1 MPKDKDQTDCRDFAS
16 PCKIL
21 EMHRTGHVPSEKRYL
36 SGKLHL
42 NCSMSWIKKD
52 TSRILPTLLTKI
64 HHFFHPKAAIG
75 KFFSFTFPHPFSAML
90 KAFTDWVL
98 FRHWTPLRGL
108 FLNMKRKAQYGC
120 QALKPVNCCSEITE
134 LHRMWRRKPSNA
146 KHQLHALR

>member
-98 FRHWTPLRGL
+98 FRH
-108 FLNMKRKAQYGC
+108 
-120 QALKPVNCCSEITE
+120 
-134 LHRMWRRKPSNA
+134 
-146 KHQLHALR
+146 